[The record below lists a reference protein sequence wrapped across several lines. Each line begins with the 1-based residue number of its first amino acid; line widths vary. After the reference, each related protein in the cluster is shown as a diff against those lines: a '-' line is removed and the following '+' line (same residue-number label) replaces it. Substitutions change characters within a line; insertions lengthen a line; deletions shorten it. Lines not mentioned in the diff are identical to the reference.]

1 MIVIVFTIY
10 FCLHFPKFWK
20 KFPSDGDTTERRDR
34 TISYAHILEESEES
48 PALTYDPYCLDNP
61 EMKSMHKTD
70 INLPCMIISFLE
82 FKTPESLKRDG
93 NEQFKE
99 KWPEIDITL
108 SKIRSIK
115 RDLLKVANSI
125 HLPVYVLCFAYV
137 YFETLAFSL
146 YINKANRK
154 IVAGACLM
162 IASKFLHVK
171 IALLEVL
178 AEVSADI
185 FKSFK
190 LLNLNTNIHF
200 LNFVKQE
207 LQIWYATVKYQPA
220 KQG

>member
-1 MIVIVFTIY
+1 
-10 FCLHFPKFWK
+10 
-20 KFPSDGDTTERRDR
+20 
-34 TISYAHILEESEES
+34 
-48 PALTYDPYCLDNP
+48 
-61 EMKSMHKTD
+61 
-70 INLPCMIISFLE
+70 MIISFLE

-190 LLNLNTNIHF
+190 LLNLHTNIHF
-200 LNFVKQE
+200 LNFVR
-207 LQIWYATVKYQPA
+207 ATDLICHRQVST
-220 KQG
+220 G